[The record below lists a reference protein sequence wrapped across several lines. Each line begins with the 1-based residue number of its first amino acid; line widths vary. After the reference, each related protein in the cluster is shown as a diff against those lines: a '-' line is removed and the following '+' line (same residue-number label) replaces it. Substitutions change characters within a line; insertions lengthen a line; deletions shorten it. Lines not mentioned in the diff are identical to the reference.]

1 MRRYSLILLLAIVVS
16 GCGPKYLERSGIPV
30 IWGMRLDEAEAE
42 AELPKNLE
50 FLTEQ
55 DSNGLMLELPLRSDS
70 FGLPIVGY
78 IPSEQSLHMLKESQT
93 PLSLAFATTNYKE
106 LFPTNSIAAPVIW
119 MHYLETSLDS
129 ATARFQGCNLKR
141 VIFAADWGPMAGE
154 LKLWNDLMNH
164 FRTKNRAVLFSFGG
178 RKDFVE
184 TNSLANLS
192 DEIAIDYAP
201 IADDEL
207 KGPCR
212 AENLKITELALA
224 EKKPVFIFRANVIG
238 ENPELQLQNRLR
250 FWRSEVKVNGIC
262 LNTLYSKIPPRDHTT
277 YYGMAD
283 DPKILDFLQEYRLRA
298 SF

>member
-1 MRRYSLILLLAIVVS
+1 MRRYSLSLLLAIAVS

-42 AELPKNLE
+42 DELPKNLE

-70 FGLPIVGY
+70 FGLPVVGY
-78 IPSEQSLHMLKESQT
+78 IPSEQSLHMLRKSQT
-93 PLSLAFATTNYKE
+93 TLSLAFATTNYKE

-119 MHYLETSLDS
+119 MHYLEMSLDS
-129 ATARFQGCNLKR
+129 AMARFQGCNLKR
-141 VIFAADWGPMAGE
+141 VIFAADWGPVAGE
-154 LKLWNDLMNH
+154 LEHWKGLMIH
-164 FRTKNRAVLFSFGG
+164 FRSKNKTVSFSFGG
-178 RKDFVE
+178 RKAFLE
-184 TNSLANLS
+184 TNGLAKLS

-207 KGPCR
+207 KAPCR
-212 AENLKITELALA
+212 AENLKITELALGQG
-224 EKKPVFIFRANVIG
+224 KPVFIFRANVIG

-250 FWRSEVKVNGIC
+250 FWRSEVKMNGIC
-262 LNTLYSKIPPRDHTT
+262 LNTLYAKIPPRDHTT

-298 SF
+298 AF